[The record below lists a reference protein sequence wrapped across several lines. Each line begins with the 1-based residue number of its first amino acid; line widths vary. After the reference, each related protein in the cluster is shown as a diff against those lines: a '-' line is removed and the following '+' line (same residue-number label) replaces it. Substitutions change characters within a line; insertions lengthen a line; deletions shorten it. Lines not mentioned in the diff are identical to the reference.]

1 MFDNLIAY
9 LNNPRFGDVL
19 LFIVTMV
26 WAVLWIKKAVTD
38 VMNKHKESVELEVKN
53 KSEAATLIEDVNK
66 ANSEI
71 MTMRDDLDKKFETVQ
86 KTISEHIKKDNE
98 NSEKLENSLSEF
110 NRFAMEY
117 IKKIESLEN
126 RVDKMEHQIDL
137 LFKSDKE
144 YFRAFIMEGYNKYVK
159 KEKSIDLISLQNL
172 ENIYNKYLEED
183 GGKDEFLAKLMKELR
198 DLPTTKN
205 KERDG

>member
-9 LNNPRFGDVL
+9 LNNLRFGDVL

-26 WAVLWIKKAVTD
+26 WAALWIKKAVTD

>member
-9 LNNPRFGDVL
+9 LNNLRFGDVL

-110 NRFAMEY
+110 NR
-117 IKKIESLEN
+117 
-126 RVDKMEHQIDL
+126 RVNV
-137 LFKSDKE
+137 S
-144 YFRAFIMEGYNKYVK
+144 G
-159 KEKSIDLISLQNL
+159 
-172 ENIYNKYLEED
+172 
-183 GGKDEFLAKLMKELR
+183 
-198 DLPTTKN
+198 
-205 KERDG
+205 

>member
-1 MFDNLIAY
+1 MFDNLIGY
-9 LNNPRFGDVL
+9 LNNLRFGDVL
-19 LFIVTMV
+19 LFIVTMI
-26 WAVLWIKKAVTD
+26 WAGLWIKKAVTD
-38 VMNKHKESVELEVKN
+38 VMNKHKESVELEAKN
-53 KSEAATLIEDVNK
+53 KSEAAALIEDVNK
-66 ANSEI
+66 ANAEI
-71 MTMRDDLDKKFETVQ
+71 MIMRDDLDKKFETVQ
-86 KTISEHIKKDNE
+86 KTIAEHVKKDNE
-98 NSEKLENSLSEF
+98 NSEKLENTLSEF
-110 NRFAMEY
+110 NRLAMEY

>member
-9 LNNPRFGDVL
+9 LNNLRFGDVL

-26 WAVLWIKKAVTD
+26 WAGLWIKKAVTD